1 MINLKRSFTAL
12 ALCLLFAA
20 AAFSQKSWLGV
31 YEFSEDGGKNAGGT
45 PIFVTHRLEIMT
57 SEDGLIATLESNGY
71 QTSKDLLLRV
81 IVKGEKA
88 LLYFEG
94 YGENNMFESYTKGQL
109 MLTLESKREG
119 GKPLVLTHWAQ
130 FKPIVPKNEKS
141 GKVYFAKTS

>member
-1 MINLKRSFTAL
+1 MINLKRGLTAL
-12 ALCLLFAA
+12 ALCLLFAT

-94 YGENNMFESYTKGQL
+94 YGESNVFESYTKGQL
-109 MLTLESKREG
+109 MLTLEAKREG
-119 GKPLVLTHWAQ
+119 GKPLVLTHWGQ

-141 GKVYFAKTS
+141 GKVYFAKAS